1 MKYSPIYAFIIIGL
15 FLTLNLQSQNID
27 QVELNTKIESL
38 IPPAVNNTTP
48 GFVIGVIQKGE
59 LIFSKG
65 YGLANLSYNIPND
78 PKMAYNIGSVSK
90 QFLGYAFAM
99 LHVEGKLNIDEPV
112 SKYLE
117 NWPEFDEIVTLKH
130 LLNHTSGYREAYTMS
145 RLAGRVIG
153 VDRLSRSE
161 CLNVVRKQPKLEFE
175 PGSQFTYNSTAWVI
189 LAEVLEKVTGQPADE
204 WLEANILNPLEM
216 KNTYIESFVGEVIPN
231 AAESYNYNKNKGY
244 TNSKSNRAIFGAAD
258 INTSIEDLT
267 KWVNNFKTL
276 KAGGKEAMELF
287 LTPFNLDDNPKT
299 GYALGIQVGFHKG
312 VKFYS
317 HNGGHA
323 SFVTQLRYYPE
334 EEIGIITMSN
344 LGGKGAISTGK
355 IAEFLLE
362 GQMKS
367 KKEKTNDSVFKM
379 DKNEL
384 KKFAGIYIS
393 PTLNKTTP
401 IVMENDTLV
410 IWGRSKL
417 IPTSPNSFRT
427 KNWDGKFEIKTQ
439 PDGSLQLEIIGD
451 SKTIYNKFP
460 ESSQTLKE
468 LKEYEGE
475 YWSEEI
481 ETVYHLKIENEKL
494 IIEHRWLGKVK
505 LNLISVDFFKS
516 NRGWHLKVERS
527 EENKIT
533 GFNINSGRT
542 LNVFF
547 KRKE

>member
-1 MKYSPIYAFIIIGL
+1 MKHSPIYISIIIGL
-15 FLTLNLQSQNID
+15 FLTINLQSQSID
-27 QVELNTKIESL
+27 QAKLNTKIESL
-38 IPPAVNNTTP
+38 IPPAVNDSTP
-48 GFVIGVIQKGE
+48 GFVLGVIQKGE

-99 LHVEGKLNIDEPV
+99 LHVEGKLNINEPV

-117 NWPEFDEIVTLKH
+117 DWPEFDKIVTLKH
-130 LLNHTSGYREAYTMS
+130 LLNHTSGYREAYTIS
-145 RLAGRVIG
+145 GLAGRDIG
-153 VDRLSRSE
+153 VDHLSRSE

-189 LAEVLEKVTGQPADE
+189 LAEILEKVTGQPADKWVE
-204 WLEANILNPLEM
+204 VNILSPLEM

-244 TNSKSNRAIFGAAD
+244 VNSKSNRAIFGAAD

-267 KWVNNFKTL
+267 KWINNFKTI

-287 LTPFNLDDNPKT
+287 LTPFNLDNNPKT

-317 HNGGHA
+317 HTGGHA

-334 EEIGIITMSN
+334 QEIGIINISN
-344 LGGKGAISTGK
+344 FGGKGAISTGK

-362 GQMKS
+362 AQMKP
-367 KKEKTNDSVFKM
+367 KKEKFDDTVFEM

-384 KKFAGIYIS
+384 VKFAGIYIS
-393 PTLNKTTP
+393 PTFNKTTP
-401 IVMENDTLV
+401 IVIKNDTLV
-410 IWGRSKL
+410 IWDNSKL

-427 KNWDGKFEIKTQ
+427 KNWDGKFEIITQ
-439 PDGSLQLEIIGD
+439 ADGKLQLEIIGD
-451 SKTIYNKFP
+451 SKTIYTKATNSP
-460 ESSQTLKE
+460 TTLKE
-468 LKEYEGE
+468 LTEYEGD

-481 ETVYHLKIENEKL
+481 ETIYHLKIESGKL
-494 IIEHRWLGKVK
+494 IIKHRWLGEIK
-505 LNLISVDFFKS
+505 LEPITKDLFKDS
-516 NRGWHLKVERS
+516 WGWYLKVERS
-527 EENKIT
+527 EENNIT
-533 GFNINSGRT
+533 GFNMNSNRT